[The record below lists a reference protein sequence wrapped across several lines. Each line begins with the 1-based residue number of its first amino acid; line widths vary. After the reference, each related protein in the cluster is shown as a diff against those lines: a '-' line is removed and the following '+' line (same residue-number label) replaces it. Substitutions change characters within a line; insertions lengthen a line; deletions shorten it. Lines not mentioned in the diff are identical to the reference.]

1 MVTWLP
7 PSQNWAQTG
16 RLETLININ
25 RQGKYFPKS
34 MSVLELKSAFPVIP
48 NMASSKNI
56 YLENCSSE
64 TGPFSFLNDAR
75 HEN

>member
-1 MVTWLP
+1 M
-7 PSQNWAQTG
+7 
-16 RLETLININ
+16 LININ

-34 MSVLELKSAFPVIP
+34 MSVLEQNSAFPVIP
-48 NMASSKNI
+48 NMAGSNNN

-75 HEN
+75 H